1 MTELQKEYCEEKGL
15 IYIKPENTEIL
26 DYVNWLETQIQALRM
41 HDVSGWVAVTDALPK
56 PLQTVWLTNGKGW
69 VCLGCLIESD
79 GGWHWA
85 KSNGVIYIE
94 NGEIVSECE
103 SEDLDVNFW
112 HELPKPPC
120 LQRFTAL
127 RSSRRTKFNS

>member
-1 MTELQKEYCEEKGL
+1 MDERDYKAMNEELNQPSCLG
-15 IYIKPENTEIL
+15 
-26 DYVNWLETQIQALRM
+26 A
-41 HDVSGWVAVTDALPK
+41 VSGWVAVTDALPK

-69 VCLGCLIESD
+69 CCLGCLVED
-79 GGWHWA
+79 AEGWHWA
-85 KSNGVIYIE
+85 ESNGVIYIE

-120 LQRFTAL
+120 H
-127 RSSRRTKFNS
+127 